1 MNSCIKSCSDNV
13 FTSCDDS
20 SVNITKCPKCCA
32 ACGHAASTA
41 AVAQQ
46 WTHPAGAFARWLSDY
61 QFNLDCIVQVQHLN
75 CYQESTGVAAASWL
89 GSGAARRR
97 ILAARGME
105 TAMWICESDDT
116 LANSNSLHSNPL
128 GRGLAWSS
136 LDHMPGAGASWCAAP
151 TTVRS
156 SDGSSMR
163 RTTAVRGQTRKT

>member
-1 MNSCIKSCSDNV
+1 MYSLV
-13 FTSCDDS
+13 VMTVVLTSP
-20 SVNITKCPKCCA
+20 SVRSA
-32 ACGHAASTA
+32 ALP
-41 AVAQQ
+41 AVTPPPQLP
-46 WTHPAGAFARWLSDY
+46 WHNNEPIPLEPLPGERWLSDY
-61 QFNLDCIVQVQHLN
+61 QFNLDCIVQVQHLI
-75 CYQESTGVAAASWL
+75 CCQESTGVAAASWL

-105 TAMWICESDDT
+105 TAMSICESDDT

-136 LDHMPGAGASWCAAP
+136 LDLTPGAGASWCAAP